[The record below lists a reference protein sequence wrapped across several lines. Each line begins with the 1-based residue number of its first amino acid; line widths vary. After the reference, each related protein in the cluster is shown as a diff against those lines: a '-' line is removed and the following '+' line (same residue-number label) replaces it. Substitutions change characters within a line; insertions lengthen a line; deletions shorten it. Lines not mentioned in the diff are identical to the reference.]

1 MVKLIDLLREI
12 QTRPKTKIGSGMQGN
27 VYNVGKDKVVKKTSN
42 TDGFDKDEIWSFNLF
57 NKHPEVFPH
66 IYKLTKHYVIMD
78 KLDSPGKPIMDAYKF
93 LDDVN
98 PLSPKYLDSMPWRE
112 EDIMEKTYKSVMK
125 NDFTEFNKILEITK
139 KLNRMDVHD
148 TLKKCLDF
156 CIKLHKV
163 LSGKWIDI
171 HMGNVGLDKNGE
183 IKIFD
188 L

>member
-1 MVKLIDLLREI
+1 MVKLTDLLKEI
-12 QTRPKTKIGSGMQGN
+12 QTRLKTRIVTGMHGN
-27 VYNVGKDKVVKKTSN
+27 VYGVGNDKVAKYSSN
-42 TDGFDKDEIWSFNLF
+42 TDGFDKEEIENFNLF

-78 KLDSPGKPIMDAYKF
+78 KLDSPGKPLMNAYNF

-98 PLSPKYLDSMPWRE
+98 PLASKPLESMPWRE

-125 NDFTEFNKILEITK
+125 NDFTELNEIFQLTK

-171 HMGNVGLDKNGE
+171 HMGNVGFDKNGE